1 MFLISNER
9 TKLTANLFNA
19 LAVSL
24 VAAGVF
30 APAIAFLYGI
40 SQPAPDAYQILIVT
54 GACFGVGT
62 LLHLYGRRVLG
73 SLSE

>member
-1 MFLISNER
+1 MLLVHNER
-9 TKLTANLFNA
+9 TKLTASLFNA

-40 SQPAPDAYQILIVT
+40 SRPAPDAFQVLIVT
-54 GACFGVGT
+54 CACIGVGA
-62 LLHLYGRRVLG
+62 LLHLYGRRMLG

>member
-9 TKLTANLFNA
+9 TKLTASLFNA
-19 LAVSL
+19 LAASL

-40 SQPAPDAYQILIVT
+40 SRPAPDVFQVSIVSC
-54 GACFGVGT
+54 ACFGGGA
-62 LLHLYGRRVLG
+62 LLHLYGRRMLG
-73 SLSE
+73 RLDE